1 MDEQEPNKDGPE
13 SKQEALMRLLCH
25 YLIYIGKATSL
36 LEASSD
42 EKSLVNTW
50 RSQWNKPA
58 AFTWNSSNGLE
69 MHYRIQPPANWIVSS
84 SEDESMSSIDFDL
97 SELDDGDEFTANT
110 DLLKCTACD
119 TFWAI
124 LDTNG
129 YCQNCQPPFDSS
141 WLFQDA
147 DITSNLGVSFDST
160 VDLETDVSFELQ
172 GRDTW
177 EEPFVWGS
185 DQNAN
190 LDFSPGLGVLEL
202 ESSLYPPLFGI
213 DMHDLELDY
222 LAHAVTS
229 DNNRSDASVTAATPP
244 HSMNHMCG
252 HFPKNA
258 RCTDCGPAKPNM
270 QHTDRRSR
278 GKDIG
283 PPSSRSPK
291 RLLTR

>member
-1 MDEQEPNKDGPE
+1 MDEEEPNNDGPE

-36 LEASSD
+36 LETSSD
-42 EKSLVNTW
+42 EKSLANTW

-147 DITSNLGVSFDST
+147 DIISNLGVSFDST
-160 VDLETDVSFELQ
+160 VDLETDLSFEL
-172 GRDTW
+172 RAPASW
-177 EEPFVWGS
+177 EEPSVWGPA
-185 DQNAN
+185 QIAN
-190 LDFSPGLGVLEL
+190 PDFSPGRGDLEL
-202 ESSLYPPLFGI
+202 ESSLHPPLFGI
-213 DMHDLELDY
+213 NMHDLELDY
-222 LAHAVTS
+222 LAQAVTS
-229 DNNRSDASVTAATPP
+229 DNCRSNESVPAATQPP
-244 HSMNHMCG
+244 SMGHMCG
-252 HFPKNA
+252 YFPKDA
-258 RCTDCGPAKPNM
+258 THTDCGPANPNM
-270 QHTDRRSR
+270 QHIDRGSR

-283 PPSSRSPK
+283 PASSRSPK